1 LEVIMGPAAAA
12 MEGVAAAGVME
23 AGEDDE

>member
-1 LEVIMGPAAAA
+1 MGPAAAA

>member
-1 LEVIMGPAAAA
+1 MGPAVAA

-23 AGEDDE
+23 AGEYDE

>member
-1 LEVIMGPAAAA
+1 MEPAAEA